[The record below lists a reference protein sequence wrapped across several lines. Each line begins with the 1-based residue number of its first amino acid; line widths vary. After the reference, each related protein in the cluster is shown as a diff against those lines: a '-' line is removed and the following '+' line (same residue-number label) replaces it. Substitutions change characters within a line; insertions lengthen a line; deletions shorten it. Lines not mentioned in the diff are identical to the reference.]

1 MEKVD
6 TTTHEQKRIDELEQ
20 QLEQMQQQHEAEKK
34 QLQFQAMLSMEIY
47 KVRGRNE
54 KAISALLDM
63 EQLQT
68 TQQPHQDIA
77 EALQQ
82 LKEENGYLFEEQT
95 PAMYAMGTGVQGSN
109 MVAHNALR
117 AAFGLPL

>member
-6 TTTHEQKRIDELEQ
+6 TMSPEQKRIEELEQ
-20 QLEQMQQQHEAEKK
+20 QLEQMQQQHEVEKR

-63 EQLQT
+63 EQLQNS
-68 TQQPHQDIA
+68 QQPQQDIA

-95 PAMYAMGTGVQGSN
+95 PAMYAMETGVQGSN